1 MEKYTSMESLAGQ
14 SVAAQLGSIYEGI
27 VKDMMPDSNLV
38 SLAKMPDIIMQLN
51 TGKVEAVVV
60 DRDSA
65 EGYLDQDDTLAIADF
80 TIPYD
85 ENGAAVA
92 VKKGNSELLEQINE
106 TIQQV
111 TSDGTMDQWIE
122 EAKAMDDSSETE

>member
-1 MEKYTSMESLAGQ
+1 M
-14 SVAAQLGSIYEGI
+14 
-27 VKDMMPDSNLV
+27 
-38 SLAKMPDIIMQLN
+38 
-51 TGKVEAVVV
+51 
-60 DRDSA
+60 
-65 EGYLDQDDTLAIADF
+65 
-80 TIPYD
+80 
-85 ENGAAVA
+85 A